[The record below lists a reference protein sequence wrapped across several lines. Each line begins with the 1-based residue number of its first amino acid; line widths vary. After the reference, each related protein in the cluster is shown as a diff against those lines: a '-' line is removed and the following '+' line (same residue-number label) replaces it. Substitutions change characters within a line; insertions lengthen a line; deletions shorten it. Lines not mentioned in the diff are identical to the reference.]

1 MSKRRMPGLTK
12 RGEIWHIDKQVRGYG
27 RVCESCE
34 TRDLREAE
42 RYLIHRLEEIR
53 EALVYGVR
61 PTRTFEQ
68 AAKKYLEENTHKR
81 SLDRD
86 VYALQAV
93 MSYIGALPLER
104 VHDDALAQFKR
115 DRHKDGRKAGTIN
128 KELSVVRR
136 ILNLAARVWRHP
148 DGMTWLATPPLL
160 QMVKGPERKPWPI
173 SWDEQGRL
181 FQELPPHLERMALFA
196 VNTGLRSGEIC
207 RLRWDWEV
215 LVPEIGSSVF
225 LIPDEVA
232 KNGQE
237 RVVVLNRIARSVVE
251 AERNK
256 HPRNVFTYK
265 GQAIQRINS
274 HAYRR
279 ARERVGLQD
288 VRVHDLRHTFGH
300 RLRAA
305 GVSFEDR
312 QDLLGHKS
320 GRITTHYSAPDL
332 RRLVDAVETLV
343 ERRQATVLRV
353 ASGHALVDSRK
364 TPAKALPQK
373 TVIEREPC

>member
-1 MSKRRMPGLTK
+1 MPGLAK
-12 RGEIWHIDKQVRGYG
+12 RGEVWHIDKQIKGYG
-27 RVCESCE
+27 RLCESCE
-34 TRDLREAE
+34 TRDLGEAE

-53 EALVYGVR
+53 EARIYGVR

-68 AAKKYLEENTHKR
+68 AAEKYLDENGHKR

-93 MSYIGALPLER
+93 MPYIGDLPLDR
-104 VHDDALAQFKR
+104 VHNDALAKFKR
-115 DRHKDGRKAGTIN
+115 DRHKAGTKPGTIN
-128 KELSVVRR
+128 KELAAVRR

-148 DGMTWLATPPLL
+148 DGMTWLTTPPLL
-160 QMVKGPERKPWPI
+160 QMVKGPARKPRPI
-173 SWDEQGRL
+173 SWDEQGSL
-181 FQELPPHLERMALFA
+181 FQQLPPHLERMALFA
-196 VNTGLRSGEIC
+196 VNTGLRSGEVC
-207 RLRWDWEV
+207 GLRWDWEV
-215 LVPEIGSSVF
+215 RVPEIEDSVF

-251 AERNK
+251 AERGK
-256 HPRNVFTYK
+256 HPRRVFTYK
-265 GQAIQRINS
+265 GSPMQRINS
-274 HAYRR
+274 HAFRR
-279 ARERVGLQD
+279 AREKAGLED

-305 GVSFEDR
+305 GVNFEDR

-332 RRLVDAVETLV
+332 RRLVEAVGAIE
-343 ERRQATVLRV
+343 EHRPATVLRV
-353 ASGHALVDSRK
+353 ASGQRLERSRK

-373 TVIEREPC
+373 TVVERDPC